1 MVAVVSAAASLENEY
16 LGNNNN
22 HMKLVKQGQS
32 LFSFKN
38 NLLMAGILL
47 AMSSQSVSAEER
59 TIDISG
65 NNTSSAYVE
74 YSTPVSIAATD
85 VVNVKMARYCYFSS
99 TVTGSGVLNLYGG
112 GERCYLGTK
121 SGAKWAE
128 MTNYKGDI
136 HIYPFIENSP
146 NAGFWGVILA
156 HGGKAFSPENIDYSK
171 VNKTM
176 ENNHVTL
183 HAGATIATEANTSG
197 AGFRIGEL
205 QMEAG
210 STLHGYMKDKRAV
223 YYLLGC
229 MNTDATLAGTI
240 IPSKDYENTPL
251 GIIKEGTGTYSITG
265 NNNYLSGALRILQG
279 RVLVMNDRA
288 EAESQQLRG
297 ALGAKPNA
305 TDAIA
310 YVFSNGVLGGTGS
323 IGGMVDNY
331 GTIEPGADGVGVLT
345 LKNFAAD
352 LDANLTVRPSSRLRF
367 KVAAADSYDQLLVDG
382 TVSYNNIQ
390 EDFSTSDKMPVIEMA
405 LEQTADIAIGTEF
418 RVLTVNSK
426 SAADWHFDVR
436 ANKYTWVVEE
446 RQENDHVVFV
456 VRLESYADME
466 IAEDTDEDE
475 DANDPI
481 YTMGAFYD
489 DGVDDAADKNTLKYY
504 ADQTQKSIG
513 VALCTYK
520 GLDSDRSEAGRQFN
534 MMVCENEMKM
544 DALQPSKGSFSF
556 GSADNLVSLAQQNNM
571 AIRGH
576 CLVWH
581 SQVPGWLSADGKKN
595 DKNWTREEALEI
607 MKNHITKVMT
617 HYKGKVR
624 EWDVVNECLDD
635 DQTTVRSNPNSYD
648 LRQQSVWQRAIG
660 DDYIDSA
667 FVYAHRADPDAIL
680 YLNDYGVE
688 LQGKAKSLAFYNLA
702 VSLKEKGIPIHGV
715 GLQCHFSVGEVDGV
729 KLNRTIKRFAEAG
742 LLCIIT
748 ELDMGIP
755 STTAA
760 NKEEQARM
768 YRMLTDIVLKNDNCP
783 SMVIWGIKD
792 NDSWRSG
799 SNPLLY
805 DSGMGKKPAWY
816 GVRSAL
822 RHRMLAS
829 SIGAVRC
836 DGIATNSEVYTLDGR
851 RVSAVS
857 LKPGLYIKDGKKFVV
872 K

>member
-1 MVAVVSAAASLENEY
+1 
-16 LGNNNN
+16 
-22 HMKLVKQGQS
+22 
-32 LFSFKN
+32 
-38 NLLMAGILL
+38 MAGLML
-47 AMSSQSVSAEER
+47 AMSSQSISAEER

-65 NNTSSAYVE
+65 DNKADSYLV
-74 YSTPVSIAATD
+74 YSNSISVPAGD
-85 VVNVKMARYCYFSS
+85 IVNAKINARYCYFSS
-99 TVTGSGVLNLYGG
+99 TISGSGVLNIYGG
-112 GERCYLGTK
+112 GDRCFLGGEKGKT
-121 SGAKWAE
+121 WPNW
-128 MTNYKGDI
+128 TNYTGNV
-136 HIYPFIENSP
+136 HIYKLEESP
-146 NAGFWGVILA
+146 YSVGFYGVVLA
-156 HGGKAFSPENIDYSK
+156 YGGKSSSPENALADAKSGK
-171 VNKTM
+171 VNPSM
-176 ENNHVTL
+176 ANNRVTL
-183 HAGATIATEANTSG
+183 HDGATMVCETSTNG

-205 QMEAG
+205 NTEAG
-210 STLHGYMKDKRAV
+210 STLQGYYKKSRSV
-223 YYLLGC
+223 YYLLGGL
-229 MNTDATLAGTI
+229 NTDATLAGI
-240 IPSKDYENTPL
+240 IKPTDYDDGTL
-251 GIIKEGTGTYSITG
+251 LSIIKEGSGTYSITG

-279 RVLVMNDRA
+279 RVLVMNDRV
-288 EAESQQLRG
+288 EAESKQLRG
-297 ALGAKPNA
+297 ALGAKPND

-310 YVFSNGVLGGTGS
+310 YVFSKGVLGGTGS

-331 GTIEPGADGVGVLT
+331 GTIEPGADGIGVLT
-345 LKNFAAD
+345 LKNYAAD
-352 LDANLTVRPSSRLRF
+352 LATNLTVRPSSRLRF
-367 KVAAADSYDQLLVDG
+367 KVAAANSYDQLLVNG
-382 TVSYNNIQ
+382 SVNYNNIT
-390 EDFSTSDKMPVIEMA
+390 EDFSTSDKMPVIELA

-426 SAADWHFDVR
+426 AAGDWHFDVR

-446 RQENDHVVFV
+446 RQENDNVVFV

-466 IAEDTDEDE
+466 IADDPDEDDE
-475 DANDPI
+475 ANDPI

-489 DGVDDAADKNTLKYY
+489 DGISDTSDKNTLKYY
-504 ADQTQKSIG
+504 ADQNHKSIG

-520 GLDSDRSEAGRQFN
+520 GLDSDRTEAARQFN

-544 DALQPSKGSFSF
+544 DALQPSKASFSF

-581 SQVPGWLSADGKKN
+581 SQVPGWLSSDGKKN

-607 MKNHITKVMT
+607 MKNHITQVMT

-742 LLCIIT
+742 LKCIIT

-755 STTAA
+755 STTAT
-760 NKEEQARM
+760 NKEEQARL
-768 YRMLTDIVLKNDNCP
+768 YRMITDIVLKNDNCP

-822 RHRMLAS
+822 RHRALNPSAVS
-829 SIGAVRC
+829 AVRC
-836 DGIATNSEVYTLDGR
+836 NSVATDGTVYDLQGR
-851 RVSAVS
+851 KVTSQ
-857 LKPGLYIKDGKKFVV
+857 LKSGLYIKDGKKFVV

>member
-1 MVAVVSAAASLENEY
+1 MEI
-16 LGNNNN
+16 NNNKMN
-22 HMKLVKQGQS
+22 LVTRNR
-32 LFSFKN
+32 LLISFKN
-38 NLLMAGILL
+38 TMLMAGLLL

-65 NNTSSAYVE
+65 SNSADSYLVYNSSISVPADD
-74 YSTPVSIAATD
+74 I
-85 VVNVKMARYCYFSS
+85 VNAKINARYCYFSS
-99 TVTGSGVLNLYGG
+99 TISGSGVLNIYGG
-112 GERCYLGTK
+112 GDRCFLGGEKGKT
-121 SGAKWAE
+121 WPNW
-128 MTNYKGDI
+128 TNYTGNV
-136 HIYPFIENSP
+136 HIYKLAESSYS
-146 NAGFWGVILA
+146 AGFYGVVLA
-156 HGGKAFSPENIDYSK
+156 YGGKSSSPENALADVKSGK
-171 VNKTM
+171 VNPSM
-176 ENNHVTL
+176 ANNRVTL
-183 HAGATIATEANTSG
+183 HDGATMVCESSTNG

-205 QMEAG
+205 NTEAG
-210 STLHGYMKDKRAV
+210 STLQGYYKKSRSV
-223 YYLLGC
+223 YYLLGGL
-229 MNTDATLAGTI
+229 NTDATLAGTI
-240 IPSKDYENTPL
+240 KPTDYDDATL
-251 GIIKEGTGTYSITG
+251 LSIVKEGTGTYSITG
-265 NNNYLSGALRILQG
+265 NNNYLSGALRILEG

-305 TDAIA
+305 NEAIA
-310 YVFSNGVLGGTGS
+310 YVFSKGVLGGTGS

-331 GTIEPGADGVGVLT
+331 GTIEPGADGIGVLT
-345 LKNFAAD
+345 LKNYAAD
-352 LDANLTVRPSSRLRF
+352 LAANLTVRPSSRLRF
-367 KVAAADSYDQLLVDG
+367 KVAAADSYDQLMVNG
-382 TVSYNNIQ
+382 SVNYKNIA

-426 SAADWHFDVR
+426 AAGDWHFDVH

-466 IAEDTDEDE
+466 IADDPDEDDE
-475 DANDPI
+475 ANDPI

-489 DGVDDAADKNTLKYY
+489 DGINDATDNNTLRYYADKN
-504 ADQTQKSIG
+504 QKSIG

-520 GLDSDRSEAGRQFN
+520 GYDSERKEAARQFN

-556 GSADNLVSLAQQNNM
+556 GGADNLVSLAQQNDM

-581 SQVPGWLSADGKKN
+581 SQVPGWLSSDGKKN
-595 DKNWTREEALEI
+595 DKNWTREQALEI
-607 MKNHITKVMT
+607 MKNHITKVMQ

-688 LQGKAKSLAFYNLA
+688 LQGKAKSMAFYNLA

-715 GLQCHFSVGEVDGV
+715 GLQCHFSIGEVDGV
-729 KLNRTIKRFAEAG
+729 KLNRTIKRFSEAG
-742 LLCIIT
+742 LMCIIT
-748 ELDMGIP
+748 ELDMGIS

-760 NKEEQARM
+760 NKEEQARL
-768 YRMLTDIVLKNDNCP
+768 YRMITDIVLKNDNCP
-783 SMVIWGIKD
+783 SMVIWGVKD
-792 NDSWRSG
+792 NDSWRSA

-822 RHRMLAS
+822 RHRALS
-829 SIGAVRC
+829 TGVSEKVIV
-836 DGIATNSEVYTLDGR
+836 NSDKFANAPIYDLQGR
-851 RVSAVS
+851 KVTSL

>member
-1 MVAVVSAAASLENEY
+1 MEI
-16 LGNNNN
+16 NNNKMN
-22 HMKLVKQGQS
+22 LVTRNRS
-32 LFSFKN
+32 LISLKN
-38 NLLMAGILL
+38 TMLMAGLLL

-65 NNTSSAYVE
+65 SNSADSYLVYNSSISVPADD
-74 YSTPVSIAATD
+74 I
-85 VVNVKMARYCYFSS
+85 VNAKINARYCYFSS
-99 TVTGSGVLNLYGG
+99 TISGSGVLNIYGG
-112 GERCYLGTK
+112 GDRCFLGGEKGKT
-121 SGAKWAE
+121 WPNW
-128 MTNYKGDI
+128 TNYTGNV
-136 HIYPFIENSP
+136 HIYKLAESSYS
-146 NAGFWGVILA
+146 AGFYGVVLA
-156 HGGKAFSPENIDYSK
+156 YGGKSSSPENALADVKSGK
-171 VNKTM
+171 VNPSM
-176 ENNHVTL
+176 ANNRVTI
-183 HAGATIATEANTSG
+183 HNGATMVCETSTNG

-205 QMEAG
+205 NTEAG
-210 STLHGYMKDKRAV
+210 STLQGYYKKSRSV
-223 YYLLGC
+223 YYLLGGL
-229 MNTDATLAGTI
+229 NTDATLAGTI
-240 IPSKDYENTPL
+240 KPTDYDDATL
-251 GIIKEGTGTYSITG
+251 LSIVKEGTGTYSITG
-265 NNNYLSGALRILQG
+265 NNNYLSGALRILEG

-305 TDAIA
+305 TEAIA
-310 YVFSNGVLGGTGS
+310 YVFSKGVLGGTGS

-331 GTIEPGADGVGVLT
+331 GTIEPGADGIGVLT
-345 LKNFAAD
+345 LKNYAAD
-352 LDANLTVRPSSRLRF
+352 LAANLTVRPSSRLRF
-367 KVAAADSYDQLLVDG
+367 KVAAADSYDQLMVDG
-382 TVSYNNIQ
+382 SVSYNNIMD
-390 EDFSTSDKMPVIEMA
+390 DFSTSDKMPVIEMA

-426 SAADWHFDVR
+426 VAGDWHFDVH

-466 IAEDTDEDE
+466 IADDPDEDDE
-475 DANDPI
+475 ANDPI

-489 DGVDDAADKNTLKYY
+489 DGINDATDNNTLRYYADKN
-504 ADQTQKSIG
+504 QKSIG

-520 GLDSDRSEAGRQFN
+520 GYDSERKEAARQFN

-556 GSADNLVSLAQQNNM
+556 GGADNLVSLAQQNDM

-581 SQVPGWLSADGKKN
+581 SQVPGWLSSDGKKN
-595 DKNWTREEALEI
+595 DKNWTREQALEI
-607 MKNHITKVMT
+607 MKNHITKVMQ

-688 LQGKAKSLAFYNLA
+688 LQGKAKSMAFYNLA

-715 GLQCHFSVGEVDGV
+715 GLQCHFSIGEVDGV

-742 LLCIIT
+742 LMCIIT
-748 ELDMGIP
+748 ELDMGIS

-760 NKEEQARM
+760 NKEEQARL
-768 YRMLTDIVLKNDNCP
+768 YRMITDIVLKNDNCP
-783 SMVIWGIKD
+783 SMVIWGVKD
-792 NDSWRSG
+792 NDSWRSA

-822 RHRMLAS
+822 RHRALS
-829 SIGAVRC
+829 TGVSEKWKEESGKR
-836 DGIATNSEVYTLDGR
+836 ATAPIYDLQGR
-851 RVSAVS
+851 KVTSL
-857 LKPGLYIKDGKKFVV
+857 LKPGFYILGGKKMVV

>member
-1 MVAVVSAAASLENEY
+1 
-16 LGNNNN
+16 
-22 HMKLVKQGQS
+22 
-32 LFSFKN
+32 
-38 NLLMAGILL
+38 MAGLLL

-65 NNTSSAYVE
+65 SNSADSYLVYNSSISVPADD
-74 YSTPVSIAATD
+74 I
-85 VVNVKMARYCYFSS
+85 VNAKINARYCYFSS
-99 TVTGSGVLNLYGG
+99 TISGSGVLNIYGG
-112 GERCYLGTK
+112 GDRCFLGGEKGKT
-121 SGAKWAE
+121 WPNW
-128 MTNYKGDI
+128 TNYTGNV
-136 HIYPFIENSP
+136 HIYKLAESSYS
-146 NAGFWGVILA
+146 AGFYGVVLA
-156 HGGKAFSPENIDYSK
+156 YGGKSSSPENALADVKSGK
-171 VNKTM
+171 VNPSM
-176 ENNHVTL
+176 ANNRVTL
-183 HAGATIATEANTSG
+183 HDGATMVCETSTNG

-205 QMEAG
+205 NTEVG
-210 STLHGYMKDKRAV
+210 STLQGYYKKSRSV
-223 YYLLGC
+223 YYLLGGL
-229 MNTDATLAGTI
+229 NTDATLAGTI
-240 IPSKDYENTPL
+240 KPTDYDDATL
-251 GIIKEGTGTYSITG
+251 LSIVKEGTGTYSITG
-265 NNNYLSGALRILQG
+265 NDNYLSGALRILEG

-305 TDAIA
+305 NEAIA
-310 YVFSNGVLGGTGS
+310 YVFSKGVLGGTGS

-331 GTIEPGADGVGVLT
+331 GTIEPGADGIGVLT
-345 LKNFAAD
+345 LKNYAAD
-352 LDANLTVRPSSRLRF
+352 LAANLTVRPSSRLRF
-367 KVAAADSYDQLLVDG
+367 KVAAADSYDQLMVNG
-382 TVSYNNIQ
+382 SVNYKNIA

-426 SAADWHFDVR
+426 VAGDWHFDVR
-436 ANKYTWVVEE
+436 ANKYTWEVEE
-446 RQENDHVVFV
+446 REEDGHVVLV
-456 VRLESYADME
+456 VRLVSYADME
-466 IAEDTDEDE
+466 ISDDPDEDE
-475 DANDPI
+475 EANDPI

-489 DGVDDAADKNTLKYY
+489 DGINDATDNNTLRYYADKN
-504 ADQTQKSIG
+504 QKSIG

-520 GLDSDRSEAGRQFN
+520 GYDSERKEAARQFN

-556 GSADNLVSLAQQNNM
+556 GGADNLVSLAQQNDM

-581 SQVPGWLSADGKKN
+581 SQVPGWLSSDGKKN
-595 DKNWTREEALEI
+595 DKNWTREQALEI
-607 MKNHITKVMT
+607 MKNHITKVMQ

-635 DQTTVRSNPNSYD
+635 DQTTVRSNPSSYD

-688 LQGKAKSLAFYNLA
+688 LQGKAKSMAFYNLA

-715 GLQCHFSVGEVDGV
+715 GLQCHFSIGEVDGV

-742 LLCIIT
+742 LMCIIT

-760 NKEEQARM
+760 NKEEQARL
-768 YRMLTDIVLKNDNCP
+768 YRMITDIVLKNDNCP
-783 SMVIWGIKD
+783 SMVIWGVKD
-792 NDSWRSG
+792 NDSWRSA

-822 RHRMLAS
+822 RHRALS
-829 SIGAVRC
+829 TGVSEKVIVNS
-836 DGIATNSEVYTLDGR
+836 DKFATAPIYDLQGR
-851 RVSAVS
+851 KVTSL
-857 LKPGLYIKDGKKFVV
+857 LKPGLYIKNGKKFVV

>member
-1 MVAVVSAAASLENEY
+1 ME
-16 LGNNNN
+16 NNNN
-22 HMKLVKQGQS
+22 MKFRTSNQS
-32 LFSFKN
+32 LISFKKTF
-38 NLLMAGILL
+38 LMAGVLL

-65 NNTSSAYVE
+65 YNTSSSYKS
-74 YSTPVSIAATD
+74 YSTSVSIPATD
-85 VVNVKMARYCYFSS
+85 IVNVKMARYCYFSS
-99 TVTGSGVLNLYGG
+99 TVTGKGLLNFYAG

-121 SGAKWAE
+121 SGAKWADL
-128 MTNYKGDI
+128 TNFTGDI
-136 HIYPFIENSP
+136 HVYPYPENVPEGSAMP
-146 NAGFWGVILA
+146 GFFGVILA
-156 HGGKAFSPENIDYSK
+156 HGGKSSSPENAQDDVASGK

-176 ENNHVTL
+176 QNNRVIL
-183 HAGATIATEANTSG
+183 HEGATIACEANTAG

-210 STLHGYMKDKRAV
+210 STLYGYMKDKRAG

-251 GIIKEGTGTYSITG
+251 SIIKEGTGTYSITG

-305 TDAIA
+305 TEAIA
-310 YVFSNGVLGGTGS
+310 YVFSKGVLGGTGS

-331 GTIEPGADGVGVLT
+331 GTIEPGADGIGVLT
-345 LKNFAAD
+345 LKNYAEEK
-352 LDANLTVRPSSRLRF
+352 DANLTLHPLSRLHF
-367 KVAAADSYDQLLVDG
+367 KVAATDSYDQLLVDG
-382 TVSYNNIQ
+382 MLNYSNIQ
-390 EDFSTSDKMPVIEMA
+390 EDFVTSEKMPIIEMTV
-405 LEQTADIAIGTEF
+405 EQTAYLPIGTEY
-418 RVLTVNSK
+418 RVLTTNGK
-426 SAADWHFDVR
+426 TGDWHFDVR

-446 RQENDHVVFV
+446 REENGKQVFV
-456 VRLESYADME
+456 LRLESYNDME
-466 IAEDTDEDE
+466 TVDNPDDPDEAD
-475 DANDPI
+475 DPI
-481 YTMGAFYD
+481 YTMGAFYE
-489 DGVDDAADKNTLKYY
+489 DGIDDAADKNSLRYY
-504 ADQTQKSIG
+504 ADKNEKSIG

-520 GLDSDRSEAGRQFN
+520 GLSSDREAAAKQFN
-534 MMVCENEMKM
+534 MMVCENEMKF
-544 DALQPSKGSFSF
+544 DALEPSRNNFSF
-556 GSADNLVSLAQQNNM
+556 GSADNLVTLAQQNDM

-581 SQVPGWLSADGKKN
+581 NQLPTWVSSDGKKN

-607 MKNHITKVMT
+607 MKNHITKVMQ

-660 DDYIDSA
+660 DDYIELA
-667 FVYAHRADPDAIL
+667 FQYAHEADPDAEL

-702 VSLKEKGIPIHGV
+702 VSLKNKGVPIHGV

-742 LLCIIT
+742 LKCIIT
-748 ELDMGIP
+748 ELDMGVS
-755 STTAA
+755 STSSADL
-760 NKEEQARM
+760 EEQARM
-768 YRMLTDIVLKNDNCP
+768 YRMITDIVLNNDNCP
-783 SMVIWGIKD
+783 SMVVWGIKD
-792 NDSWRSG
+792 NDSWRTN

-816 GVRSAL
+816 AVRSAL
-822 RHRMLAS
+822 RHRTLAS
-829 SIGAVRC
+829 GIGAICR
-836 DGIATNSEVYTLDGR
+836 DGITTHSTVYTLDGR
-851 RVSAVS
+851 RVSAES
-857 LKPGLYIKDGKKFVV
+857 LQPGLYIQNGRKVVV

>member
-1 MVAVVSAAASLENEY
+1 
-16 LGNNNN
+16 
-22 HMKLVKQGQS
+22 MKFETNKQT

-38 NLLMAGILL
+38 ALMAGILL
-47 AMSSQSVSAEER
+47 AMGVQSVSAEER

-65 NNTSSAYVE
+65 DNTSSDYKS
-74 YSTPVSIAATD
+74 YSTSVAIPAGDI
-85 VVNVKMARYCYFSS
+85 VNVKMARYCYFSS
-99 TVTGSGVLNLYGG
+99 TVTGSGLLNLYGG

-121 SGAKWAE
+121 SGSQWAN
-128 MTNYKGDI
+128 MTNFKGDI
-136 HIYPFIENSP
+136 HIHPFVENSP
-146 NAGFWGVILA
+146 KAGFWGVILA
-156 HGGKAFSPENIDYSK
+156 HGGKSFSPENINDAINSGK

-240 IPSKDYENTPL
+240 IPSKDYENTLL
-251 GIIKEGTGTYSITG
+251 GIIKEGTGTYTITG

-288 EAESQQLRG
+288 EAESQRLRG
-297 ALGAKPNA
+297 ALGAKPNTA
-305 TDAIA
+305 EAIA
-310 YVFSNGVLGGTGS
+310 YVFSKGVLGGTGS

-331 GTIEPGADGVGVLT
+331 GTIEPGADGIGLLT
-345 LKNFAAD
+345 LKNYAAD
-352 LDANLTVRPSSRLRF
+352 MNANLNVRPLSRLRF
-367 KVAAADSYDQLLVDG
+367 KVASAASYDQLMVDG
-382 TVSYNNIQ
+382 ILNYNNMM
-390 EDFSTSDKMPVIEMA
+390 EDFSISDKMPVIEMA
-405 LEQTADIAIGTEF
+405 VEQTANLAIGTEF
-418 RVLTVNSK
+418 RVMTVKSK
-426 SAADWHFDVR
+426 QTGDWHFDVR
-436 ANKYTWVVEE
+436 ANKYTWAVVERE
-446 RQENDHVVFV
+446 ENGQVVFI
-456 VRLESYADME
+456 VRLESYNDME
-466 IAEDTDEDE
+466 KTDDS
-475 DANDPI
+475 DDSDPSESTI
-481 YTMGAFYD
+481 GAFYD
-489 DGVDDAADKNTLKYY
+489 DGIDDAKDKNTLCYY
-504 ADQTQKSIG
+504 AAQNKKNIG
-513 VALCTYK
+513 VALATYK
-520 GLDSDRSEAGRQFN
+520 SLQSEREEAGRQFN

-581 SQVPGWLSADGKKN
+581 SQVPGWLSSDGKKN

-607 MKNHITKVMT
+607 MKDHITKVMT
-617 HYKGKVR
+617 HYKGKVC

-635 DQTTVRSNPNSYD
+635 DQTTVRSNPASYD

-660 DDYIDSA
+660 DDYVELA
-667 FVYAHRADPDAIL
+667 FQYAHEADPDAEL
-680 YLNDYGVE
+680 YLNDYDVE
-688 LQGKAKSLAFYNLA
+688 LQGKAKSQAFYNLA

-715 GLQCHFSVGEVDGV
+715 GLQCHFSVGEVDSV
-729 KLNRTIKRFAEAG
+729 KLAKTIKRFADAG
-742 LLCIIT
+742 LKCIIT
-748 ELDMGIP
+748 ELDMGVP

-760 NKEEQARM
+760 NLEDQARN
-768 YRMLTDIVLKNDNCP
+768 YRVITDIVLDNDNCP
-783 SMVIWGIKD
+783 SMVVWGIKD
-792 NDSWRSG
+792 NDSWRTN

-816 GVRSAL
+816 AVRSAL
-822 RHRMLAS
+822 RHRVLQPAGIGSVCGYAIVPNS
-829 SIGAVRC
+829 S
-836 DGIATNSEVYTLDGR
+836 VYSLDGR
-851 RVSAVS
+851 RVNASN
-857 LKPGLYIKDGKKFVV
+857 LQPGLYIKNGKKVVV

>member
-1 MVAVVSAAASLENEY
+1 
-16 LGNNNN
+16 
-22 HMKLVKQGQS
+22 
-32 LFSFKN
+32 
-38 NLLMAGILL
+38 MAGLLL

-65 NNTSSAYVE
+65 SNSADSYLVYNSSISVPADD
-74 YSTPVSIAATD
+74 I
-85 VVNVKMARYCYFSS
+85 VNAKINARYCYFSS
-99 TVTGSGVLNLYGG
+99 TISGSGVLNIYGG
-112 GERCYLGTK
+112 GDRCFLGGEKGKT
-121 SGAKWAE
+121 WPNW
-128 MTNYKGDI
+128 TNYTGNV
-136 HIYPFIENSP
+136 HIYKLAESSYS
-146 NAGFWGVILA
+146 AGFYGVVLA
-156 HGGKAFSPENIDYSK
+156 YGGKSSSPENALADVKSGK
-171 VNKTM
+171 VNPSM
-176 ENNHVTL
+176 ANNRVTL
-183 HAGATIATEANTSG
+183 HDGATMVCETSTNG

-205 QMEAG
+205 NTEAG
-210 STLHGYMKDKRAV
+210 STLQGYYKKSRSV
-223 YYLLGC
+223 YYLLGGL
-229 MNTDATLAGTI
+229 NTDATLAGTI
-240 IPSKDYENTPL
+240 KPTDYDNGTSL
-251 GIIKEGTGTYSITG
+251 SIIKEGTGTYSITG
-265 NNNYLSGALRILQG
+265 NDNYLSGALRILEG
-279 RVLVMNDRA
+279 RVLVMNDRD

-305 TDAIA
+305 NEAIA
-310 YVFSNGVLGGTGS
+310 YVFSKGVLGGTGS

-331 GTIEPGADGVGVLT
+331 GTIEPGADGIGVLT
-345 LKNFAAD
+345 LKNYAAD

-367 KVAAADSYDQLLVDG
+367 KVAAADSYDQLMVNG
-382 TVSYNNIQ
+382 SVNYNNIMD
-390 EDFSTSDKMPVIEMA
+390 DFSTSDKMPVIEMA

-426 SAADWHFDVR
+426 VAGDWHFDVR
-436 ANKYTWVVEE
+436 ANKYTWEVEE
-446 RQENDHVVFV
+446 REEDGHVVFV
-456 VRLESYADME
+456 VRLVSYADME
-466 IAEDTDEDE
+466 ISDDPDEDE
-475 DANDPI
+475 EANDPI

-489 DGVDDAADKNTLKYY
+489 DGINDATDNNTLRYYADKN
-504 ADQTQKSIG
+504 QKSIG

-520 GLDSDRSEAGRQFN
+520 GYDSERKEAARQFN

-556 GSADNLVSLAQQNNM
+556 GGADNLVSLAQQNDM

-581 SQVPGWLSADGKKN
+581 SQVPGWLSSDGKKN
-595 DKNWTREEALEI
+595 DKNWTREQALEI
-607 MKNHITKVMT
+607 MKNHITKVMQ

-624 EWDVVNECLDD
+624 EWDVVNECLAD

-715 GLQCHFSVGEVDGV
+715 GLQCHFSIGEVDGV

-768 YRMLTDIVLKNDNCP
+768 YRMITDIVLKNDNCP
-783 SMVIWGIKD
+783 SMVVWGIKD
-792 NDSWRSG
+792 NDSWRSA

-822 RHRMLAS
+822 RHRALS
-829 SIGAVRC
+829 TGVSEKVIVNS
-836 DGIATNSEVYTLDGR
+836 DKFATAPIYDLQGR
-851 RVSAVS
+851 KVTSL
-857 LKPGLYIKDGKKFVV
+857 LKPGLYIKNGKKFVV

>member
-1 MVAVVSAAASLENEY
+1 
-16 LGNNNN
+16 
-22 HMKLVKQGQS
+22 
-32 LFSFKN
+32 
-38 NLLMAGILL
+38 MAGLLL

-65 NNTSSAYVE
+65 SNSADSYLVYNSSISVPADD
-74 YSTPVSIAATD
+74 I
-85 VVNVKMARYCYFSS
+85 VNAKINARYCYFSS
-99 TVTGSGVLNLYGG
+99 TISGSGVLNIYGG
-112 GERCYLGTK
+112 GDRCFLGGEKGKT
-121 SGAKWAE
+121 WPNW
-128 MTNYKGDI
+128 TNYTGNV
-136 HIYPFIENSP
+136 HIYKLAESSYS
-146 NAGFWGVILA
+146 AGFYGVVLA
-156 HGGKAFSPENIDYSK
+156 YGGKSSSPENALADVKSGK
-171 VNKTM
+171 VNPSM
-176 ENNHVTL
+176 AINRVTI
-183 HAGATIATEANTSG
+183 HNGATMVCETSTNG

-205 QMEAG
+205 NTEAG
-210 STLHGYMKDKRAV
+210 STLQGYYKKSRSV
-223 YYLLGC
+223 YYLLGGL
-229 MNTDATLAGTI
+229 NTDATLAGTI
-240 IPSKDYENTPL
+240 KPTDYDDATL
-251 GIIKEGTGTYSITG
+251 LSIVKEGTGTYSITG
-265 NNNYLSGALRILQG
+265 NNNYLSGALRILEG

-305 TDAIA
+305 TEAIA
-310 YVFSNGVLGGTGS
+310 YVFSKGVLGGTGS

-331 GTIEPGADGVGVLT
+331 GTIEPGADGIGVLT
-345 LKNFAAD
+345 LKNYAAD
-352 LDANLTVRPSSRLRF
+352 LAANLTVRPSSRLRF
-367 KVAAADSYDQLLVDG
+367 KVAAADSYDQLMVNG
-382 TVSYNNIQ
+382 SVNYKNIA

-426 SAADWHFDVR
+426 AAGDWHFDVR

-466 IAEDTDEDE
+466 IADDPDVDD
-475 DANDPI
+475 DADDPI

-489 DGVDDAADKNTLKYY
+489 DGIDDAADKNTLKYY
-504 ADQTQKSIG
+504 ADQNQKSVG

-520 GLDSDRSEAGRQFN
+520 GLDSDRSEAARQFN

-556 GSADNLVSLAQQNNM
+556 GSADNLVSLAQQNDM

-581 SQVPGWLSADGKKN
+581 SQVPGWLSSDGKKN
-595 DKNWTREEALEI
+595 DKNWTREQALEI
-607 MKNHITKVMT
+607 MKNHITKVMQ

-715 GLQCHFSVGEVDGV
+715 GLQCHFSIGEVDGV

-742 LLCIIT
+742 LKCIIT
-748 ELDMGIP
+748 ELDMGVP
-755 STTAA
+755 STSAA
-760 NKEEQARM
+760 NLEEQARL
-768 YRMLTDIVLKNDNCP
+768 YRMITDIVLNNDNCP
-783 SMVIWGIKD
+783 SMVIWGVKD
-792 NDSWRSG
+792 NDSWRTN

-805 DSGMGKKPAWY
+805 DSGMGKKSAWY
-816 GVRSAL
+816 AVRSAL
-822 RHRMLAS
+822 RHRALS
-829 SIGAVRC
+829 TGVSEKVIVNS
-836 DGIATNSEVYTLDGR
+836 DKFATAPIYDLQGR
-851 RVSAVS
+851 KVTSL
-857 LKPGLYIKDGKKFVV
+857 LKPGLYIKNGKKFVV